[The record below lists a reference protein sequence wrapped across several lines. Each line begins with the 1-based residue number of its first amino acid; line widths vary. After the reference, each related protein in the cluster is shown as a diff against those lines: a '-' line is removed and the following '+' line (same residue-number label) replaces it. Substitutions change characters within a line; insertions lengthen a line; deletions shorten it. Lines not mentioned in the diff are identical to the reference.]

1 MHVRDILGKKGTKV
15 FALYPDATVKDAVKE
30 MEARSIGAIVITDRK
45 GAVEGILSERDVVR
59 ALAQDGVAMLDRPVS
74 SLMTRPV
81 HTRHPE
87 TTLDEVMSMMTH
99 GRFRHVPIVDGSR
112 LVGVISIGDVVKYR
126 LKEMELEVGVL
137 RDVARA
143 AVH

>member
-1 MHVRDILGKKGTKV
+1 MHVSDILAKKGAKV
-15 FALYPDATVKDAVKE
+15 FTLYPDAAVSEAVREMDA
-30 MEARSIGAIVITDRK
+30 RGIGAVIITDRK
-45 GAVEGILSERDVVR
+45 GGVEGILSERDIVR
-59 ALAQDGVAMLDRPVS
+59 ALARMGVGVLNAPVS
-74 SLMTRPV
+74 DLMTRPV

-99 GRFRHVPIVDGSR
+99 GRFRHVPIVEGGH
-112 LVGVISIGDVVKYR
+112 LVGVVSIGDVVKHR